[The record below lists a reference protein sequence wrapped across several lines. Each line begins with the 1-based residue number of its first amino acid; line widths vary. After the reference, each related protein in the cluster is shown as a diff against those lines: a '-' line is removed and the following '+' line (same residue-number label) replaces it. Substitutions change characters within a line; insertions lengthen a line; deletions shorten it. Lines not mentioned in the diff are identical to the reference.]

1 MARFRRRQ
9 YIVMGSFQW
18 RFVLFQIILVVA
30 LALFL
35 WLLVFYPLQVDMTAD
50 AAAAVCGLRVL
61 IPPHAWLRVLM
72 GLVIVF
78 VTMAAL
84 ALSES
89 HRIAGPIFRL
99 QKALKALI
107 AGDFPQRVTLRKGD
121 DFRQLETVI
130 NDLAARFE
138 TASRAAQRIRES
150 LDPGLDELAA
160 LCSRYGAPEP
170 VCARVEALRAQV
182 AQALGASA

>member
-1 MARFRRRQ
+1 MAWFRRRQ

-18 RFVLFQIILVVA
+18 CFVLFQIILVVA

-35 WLLVFYPLQVDMTAD
+35 WLLVFYPLQVDMT
-50 AAAAVCGLRVL
+50 AAAVCGLRVL

-99 QKALKALI
+99 QKTLKALI
-107 AGDFPQRVTLRKGD
+107 AGDFPQQVTLRKGD

-130 NDLAARFE
+130 NELAARFE

-150 LDPGLDELAA
+150 LAPGLDELAA